1 MMTASSGAQR
11 RMNSL
16 VGDIPH
22 RTQKRFTNCA
32 DSLVNSEAQ
41 NQKDKAELRD
51 TKTRL
56 QQSFDRATQ
65 LARELEAERPLLVKE
80 AKEANRLA
88 REVNEMRLELMR
100 LGRDKPV
107 EEVGLKPT
115 TASRSL
121 V

>member
-1 MMTASSGAQR
+1 MASCKA
-11 RMNSL
+11 
-16 VGDIPH
+16 
-22 RTQKRFTNCA
+22 RFASYTNKL
-32 DSLVNSEAQ
+32 SKTEAQ
-41 NQKDKAELRD
+41 NQKEKAELRE

-88 REVNEMRLELMR
+88 KEVNEMRLELMR

-107 EEVGLKPT
+107 EEV
-115 TASRSL
+115 R
-121 V
+121 